1 LTGKY
6 CPSKWWEIC
15 GGQVLPDKM
24 GEDNER
30 ASTARQNGWK
40 TVTGKHCPT
49 KWFEVLSGQSPAT
62 PCGWSARQK

>member
-1 LTGKY
+1 
-6 CPSKWWEIC
+6 
-15 GGQVLPDKM
+15 M

-62 PCGWSARQK
+62 PCGWSARQKWRASSATGQSKAESNLWRKPKT